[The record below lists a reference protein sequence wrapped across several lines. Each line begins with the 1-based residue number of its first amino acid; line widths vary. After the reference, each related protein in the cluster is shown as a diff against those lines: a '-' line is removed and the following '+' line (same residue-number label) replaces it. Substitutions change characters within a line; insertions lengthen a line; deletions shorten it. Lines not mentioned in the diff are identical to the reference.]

1 MENSQTSQKSNELIS
16 DRLDLILLS
25 NAKRMALSFSEL
37 NELRVRDFI
46 EMIDIHTGKKKNI
59 GPRQATQDD
68 IDKLLS

>member
-1 MENSQTSQKSNELIS
+1 MENSQTSQKSNEPIS

-25 NAKRMALSFSEL
+25 NAKHIGLSFSEL

-46 EMIDIHTGKKKNI
+46 EMIDIHIGKKKNS
-59 GPRQATQDD
+59 GLRQATQED